1 MPRSKRVISAV
12 VADISSTSTN
22 VSTNAVEI
30 EAVISPV
37 LEEKSENVMA
47 EQAEKRDESVIDNN
61 ITNAVPVAVATKSK
75 RGRKPK
81 NAEALA
87 ARIVLSP
94 DGVSSDN
101 MSISFNENIG
111 VSSEFDM
118 ENIENE
124 EICDTT
130 AVSSPKKR
138 GRKPKGGK
146 IVPQVLPTFNAKETK
161 TNVILHLKCSL
172 KDLLPSEKE
181 DDLESFNFVK
191 SSLTYD
197 LLKPETSLFHK
208 FDDADEDDDDDV
220 DFECNNEVNFQN
232 HVQHGQNMKEI
243 MKKLKVLEHDMHLN
257 NVSNKKSHCFWDT
270 CEFEGTPTY
279 IPKFFLKGSYHVY
292 GCFCSPNCA
301 TAYLM
306 KEKLDSSTK
315 FERYHLLHLIY
326 GKAFNYSKTFKPAPD
341 PYHTLDK
348 YFGTLSIQEY
358 RALFHADRLFLI
370 VDKPLTRVM
379 PEIHEDNDDFI
390 INNKIIPSNIH
401 KIKKKTV
408 KTTKTNIVNE
418 KFGLSSASTL

>member
-1 MPRSKRVISAV
+1 MPKPKKVAITTIATSAG
-12 VADISSTSTN
+12 AAATAAETA
-22 VSTNAVEI
+22 NA
-30 EAVISPV
+30 
-37 LEEKSENVMA
+37 
-47 EQAEKRDESVIDNN
+47 ESVLDSQPSNLEQEQQPIVLVENEN
-61 ITNAVPVAVATKSK
+61 KEAPPKSK

-81 NAEALA
+81 VVQATIVSTTFADDVLPHDSTDNVSAANFDFDNA
-87 ARIVLSP
+87 
-94 DGVSSDN
+94 
-101 MSISFNENIG
+101 
-111 VSSEFDM
+111 
-118 ENIENE
+118 ENIEILDE
-124 EICDTT
+124 TKSLT
-130 AVSSPKKR
+130 VSSPKKR

-146 IVPQVLPTFNAKETK
+146 IVPQVLPAFNAKETK

-172 KDLLPSEKE
+172 KDLLPSAKE

-197 LLKPETSLFHK
+197 LLKPDSAAFNK
-208 FDDADEDDDDDV
+208 FDNEDDDDEDEYEM
-220 DFECNNEVNFQN
+220 DKNMMEAHNQN
-232 HVQHGQNMKEI
+232 VMQHGQNMKEI

-270 CEFEGTPTY
+270 CEFEGTPIY

-301 TAYLM
+301 AAYLM

-326 GKAFNYSKTFKPAPD
+326 GKAFNYSTTFKPAAD

-348 YFGTLSIQEY
+348 YFGNLTIQEF

-370 VDKPLTRVM
+370 VDKPLTRIM
-379 PEIHEDNDDFI
+379 PELHEDNDDFI
-390 INNKIIPSNIH
+390 INNKIIPSNTF
-401 KIKKKTV
+401 KIKKKTS

-418 KFGLSSASTL
+418 KFGLANA

>member
-1 MPRSKRVISAV
+1 MPRTKREV
-12 VADISSTSTN
+12 ISSTVTAA
-22 VSTNAVEI
+22 VSNEV
-30 EAVISPV
+30 VDISHAF
-37 LEEKSENVMA
+37 EEKSDGNVIA
-47 EQAEKRDESVIDNN
+47 AEKEKEDSANELVEEKKIINVIS
-61 ITNAVPVAVATKSK
+61 ATKSK

-81 NAEALA
+81 NAEAVA
-87 ARIVLSP
+87 TKIVLSP
-94 DGVSSDN
+94 EGASSEN
-101 MSISFNENIG
+101 ISASFHENIG
-111 VSSEFDM
+111 VSVSTEFDVDI
-118 ENIENE
+118 IENE
-124 EICDTT
+124 EICETT
-130 AVSSPKKR
+130 KDSTTSSPKKR

-172 KDLLPSEKE
+172 KDLLPSEKD

-197 LLKPETSLFHK
+197 LLKPESSLFHK
-208 FDDADEDDDDDV
+208 FEDADEDYDDDDV
-220 DFECNNEVNFQN
+220 GDFDCNNEVNFQN

-292 GCFCSPNCA
+292 GCFCSPHCA
-301 TAYLM
+301 TSYLM

-326 GKAFNYSKTFKPAPD
+326 GKAFNFSKTFKPAPD

-348 YFGTLSIQEY
+348 YFGNLSIQEY

-401 KIKKKTV
+401 KIKKKTA

-418 KFGLSSASTL
+418 KFGLSNASTL